1 MKLQMMDYSLLLG
14 VHDCVQAEQ
23 ENLER
28 RERPERKPTLIL
40 FHKILSSDS
49 ISYTETDLAP
59 VAEDSYNEDDED
71 SCGSTVG
78 VGGAIGPTPPDSPQ
92 LNREKISSIRPQ
104 SYSYQYTGKIVPEL
118 DIYAIPCKEGIL
130 GYLF

>member
-1 MKLQMMDYSLLLG
+1 M
-14 VHDCVQAEQ
+14 V
-23 ENLER
+23 
-28 RERPERKPTLIL
+28 
-40 FHKILSSDS
+40 
-49 ISYTETDLAP
+49 P

-92 LNREKISSIRPQ
+92 LNREKISSTRPQ

-118 DIYAIPCKEGIL
+118 DIYAIPCKEGIF
-130 GYLF
+130 GYRHLVYL